1 MMISKSQIQRP
12 QINPQQLYI
21 KEQQISNL
29 GFKQRIDLSPNQN
42 KYFG

>member
-1 MMISKSQIQRP
+1 MISKSQIQRP

-21 KEQQISNL
+21 KEQQIANL
-29 GFKQRIDLSPNQN
+29 GIKQRVDLSPNQN